1 MNTLSV
7 GALTRFLPF
16 LISYRPESIFAH
28 TTPVTLNDR
37 FAPRRTNAN
46 VALGTSRQLLRRAT
60 IARGVPKTL
69 RKRGLRNPTMALFG
83 VSENWCSEYS
93 AFRNTSDGNK
103 TGIGSPDV
111 RPARSGRRK

>member
-46 VALGTSRQLLRRAT
+46 VALGTSRQLLRRGD
-60 IARGVPKTL
+60 ISGVGARPESDGQTVGGF
-69 RKRGLRNPTMALFG
+69 RKRQ
-83 VSENWCSEYS
+83 
-93 AFRNTSDGNK
+93 
-103 TGIGSPDV
+103 
-111 RPARSGRRK
+111 PAA